1 MGSSR
6 GPLGVSA
13 PTVVLTRAAQDNA
26 ALRQALQ
33 ASGVAVV
40 EVPTAQIRTI
50 AAEPDA
56 ESVAAWAAWAHAIA
70 FTSRN
75 AVASFVEQ
83 FGAAPLQRLGVV
95 VGAVGESTAAAL
107 QAHGIT
113 AGVVAREP
121 STGAELARL
130 LAGAL
135 LPHKMVL
142 IAQARFARRDLA
154 DGLAHAGHD
163 VRVATVYENAVPDP
177 PVLAENLAPI
187 FYLPETLIFAAAP
200 SAVARL
206 TQWLPH
212 SRGCRWVAIG
222 PTTAHALQEAGIAA
236 AAVSPGPEFQSVLQ
250 TLRSCLTAYA

>member
-1 MGSSR
+1 MGSPR
-6 GPLGVSA
+6 GSVGVSA
-13 PTVVLTRAAQDNA
+13 SPVVLTRAAQDNA
-26 ALRQALQ
+26 ALRQALE
-33 ASGVAVV
+33 ADGFAVV

-50 AAEPDA
+50 PAEPDA

-70 FTSRN
+70 FASRN
-75 AVASFVEQ
+75 AVAGFVEQ
-83 FGAAPLQRLGVV
+83 FGVAPLQRPGVV

-107 QAHGIT
+107 QAHGIA
-113 AGVVAREP
+113 AGVVARDP
-121 STGAELARL
+121 STGAELAKQ
-130 LAGAL
+130 LAGVL

-177 PVLAENLAPI
+177 PVLDEKMAPI
-187 FYLPETLIFAAAP
+187 FYSPETLIFAAAP

-222 PTTAHALQEAGIAA
+222 PTTADALRQAGIEPAA
-236 AAVSPGPEFQSVLQ
+236 ASPGPDFPSVLE
-250 TLRSCLTAYA
+250 TLRSCRSN